1 MASADE
7 LCQQLVQKLSLT
19 EAPLNSIAF
28 ASEASV
34 DHQKVVGAV
43 KSLQSM
49 NLIEAD
55 QLESKRLALTAE
67 AEQIVANGSHEFLVW
82 SALPAEGGIEQA
94 ELTKKINNA
103 NVAKLGFSKAMTN
116 KWIAI
121 DKSSGKPIVSR
132 KAADVV
138 DEVQQLLQLVK
149 NNAVDK
155 LSEQQKTD
163 LKKRKLI
170 SEITE
175 KSYNVRKSATFTTN
189 IEKPETDITPE
200 MIAKGTWKTKQFKD
214 YNFDAK
220 GIPPECGHLH
230 PLLKVR
236 EQFRQIFFELGFVEM
251 PTNNYVESS
260 FWCFDT
266 LFVPQKHPARDL
278 QDTFFLSEPAECGDI
293 PAEYMARIKET
304 HENGGQTGSQGY
316 QMEWKT
322 SEAKKNVL
330 RTHTTAVSARMLYK
344 VGQEYQKQLV
354 AAGGDGGKVE
364 FKPVKFF
371 SIDKVFRNETLDA
384 THLAEF
390 CQIEGV
396 AAGRNL
402 SLGHLMGMIKEFF
415 VKLGIADLRFKPT
428 YNPYTEPSMEMYS
441 WHPGLK
447 KWVEIGNS
455 GVFRPEMIR
464 PMGLPEDVNVLGWG
478 LGLERPTMIKY
489 GIDNIRDLV
498 GHKVDLQMVYDSPS
512 LI

>member
-155 LSEQQKTD
+155 VI
-163 LKKRKLI
+163 LI
-170 SEITE
+170 FFLIT
-175 KSYNVRKSATFTTN
+175 TTTTN
-189 IEKPETDITPE
+189 VL
-200 MIAKGTWKTKQFKD
+200 
-214 YNFDAK
+214 YSSS
-220 GIPPECGHLH
+220 
-230 PLLKVR
+230 
-236 EQFRQIFFELGFVEM
+236 VE
-251 PTNNYVESS
+251 
-260 FWCFDT
+260 
-266 LFVPQKHPARDL
+266 
-278 QDTFFLSEPAECGDI
+278 
-293 PAEYMARIKET
+293 
-304 HENGGQTGSQGY
+304 
-316 QMEWKT
+316 
-322 SEAKKNVL
+322 
-330 RTHTTAVSARMLYK
+330 
-344 VGQEYQKQLV
+344 
-354 AAGGDGGKVE
+354 
-364 FKPVKFF
+364 
-371 SIDKVFRNETLDA
+371 
-384 THLAEF
+384 
-390 CQIEGV
+390 
-396 AAGRNL
+396 
-402 SLGHLMGMIKEFF
+402 
-415 VKLGIADLRFKPT
+415 
-428 YNPYTEPSMEMYS
+428 
-441 WHPGLK
+441 
-447 KWVEIGNS
+447 
-455 GVFRPEMIR
+455 
-464 PMGLPEDVNVLGWG
+464 
-478 LGLERPTMIKY
+478 
-489 GIDNIRDLV
+489 
-498 GHKVDLQMVYDSPS
+498 
-512 LI
+512 